1 MVALLDCSD
10 FPVLQKFFMS
20 KFFTVD
26 KSLNFGV
33 FLTMV
38 HAFTVLF
45 RIRSEIVYRRL
56 LAPKMIMDSKCSA
69 HIYQMTS
76 GFLREVQLIYAGNL
90 VASLGWE
97 VSTFSPF
104 LKFPLSQFSH

>member
-45 RIRSEIVYRRL
+45 RIRSEIVYRRCAL
-56 LAPKMIMDSKCSA
+56 SNVHVHSTMSNERFRTVK
-69 HIYQMTS
+69 
-76 GFLREVQLIYAGNL
+76 
-90 VASLGWE
+90 SLHLG
-97 VSTFSPF
+97 
-104 LKFPLSQFSH
+104 